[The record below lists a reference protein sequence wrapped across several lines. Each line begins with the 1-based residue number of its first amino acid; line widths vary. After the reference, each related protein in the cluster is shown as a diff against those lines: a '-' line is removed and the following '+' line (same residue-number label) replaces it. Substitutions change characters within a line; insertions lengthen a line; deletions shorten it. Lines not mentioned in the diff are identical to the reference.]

1 MPRGTCDGRP
11 GRIQRIR
18 PLLEVKARGARRS
31 TVLTYLVAV
40 MPNGSASNVT
50 CMTALSSD

>member
-1 MPRGTCDGRP
+1 MPRGACDGLP